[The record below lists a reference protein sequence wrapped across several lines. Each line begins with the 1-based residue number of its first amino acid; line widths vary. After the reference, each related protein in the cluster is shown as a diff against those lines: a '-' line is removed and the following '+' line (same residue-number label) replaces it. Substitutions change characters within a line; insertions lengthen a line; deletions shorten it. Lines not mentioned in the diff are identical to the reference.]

1 MKAVSEC
8 YPCLCRLVHQAAGLA
23 TCDEELKAEAIREG
37 LKVVDENFS
46 TDVLTIDIATEI
58 HQIVKEITA
67 NPDPY
72 RGVKD
77 EEIRIS
83 RELISEVSPAY
94 PLDFKGYLALSAL
107 GNVIDF
113 FRDFDTI
120 RGDMR
125 NQVEFLID
133 DSDSFERR
141 LEKAK
146 RVLFLADNAGEVFF
160 DLPLLKWM
168 ARFAPVTYVVKG
180 SAVQDDTTREDLRLS
195 GLEGELDRVITTG
208 CATPGAL
215 LHLASDEFKREFPT
229 ADLILAKGMVYYE
242 TLSEFPD
249 DGRILYSLMAKCQ
262 PVADSLGVP
271 LKSYVAM
278 LR

>member
-8 YPCLCRLVHQAAGLA
+8 YPCLRRLVHQAAGLA
-23 TCDEELKAEAIREG
+23 TDDKKLKAKAIGEG
-37 LKVVDENFS
+37 LRVVDENFS
-46 TDVLTIDIATEI
+46 ADVITIAIATEI

-94 PLDFKGYLALSAL
+94 PQDFKGYLALSAL

-125 NQVEFLID
+125 GQVEFFLD
-133 DSDSFERR
+133 DSDKFERK
-141 LEKAK
+141 LEKATN
-146 RVLFLADNAGEVFF
+146 VLLLADNSGEVFF
-160 DLPLLKWM
+160 DLPLVKWM
-168 ARFAPVTYVVKG
+168 ARFAPVTYVVKE
-180 SAVQDDTTREDLRLS
+180 SPVQDDTTLDDLRIA

-208 CATPGAL
+208 TATPGVL
-215 LHLASDEFKREFPT
+215 LHLASDEFKRAFAA
-229 ADLILAKGMVYYE
+229 ADLILAKGMGYYE
-242 TLSEFPD
+242 ALSEFPG
-249 DGRILYSLMAKCQ
+249 DGRVLYCLMAKCQ
-262 PVADSLGVP
+262 PVADSIGVP
-271 LKSYVAM
+271 LNSYVAM